1 MWRAAEALE
10 SAQFQHTWP
19 MRPCKLLPS
28 LIVAALMASA
38 ALAET
43 ATPPPTSTAYATPAP
58 PLTRPVDAGTVDAAA
73 EGIDQLAKG
82 IVARGVPGLAVAIVH
97 ADRTVLARGYGVTG
111 GRRGERIDA
120 HTVFRIASLSKSF
133 AGTLAGQ
140 LVQDGALRWDMPL
153 RQQLPAFQLADA
165 TGSTTATVRDVLAH
179 RLGLKFHTFDRDL
192 EGDTPYPVLAA
203 RLGEAPMQC
212 TPGEC
217 FGYQNVAFSLIG
229 DVVFAVTGD
238 FYTRQVEQRLF
249 APLGMADAT
258 FGRDG
263 LESSERWARPHV
275 RTGRGWVAV
284 RPRENYYRVPPA
296 AGINA
301 SITDMALWAQAHL
314 GHRLDVLDAALL
326 ADLHAPL
333 VRTPDQLSGSP
344 WRRGRLRNAHYGTG
358 WRVFDYAGEPLV
370 YHAGAVQGY
379 RGMIGLLPQRD
390 VGIVVLWNSE
400 SALPSGLM
408 PTLIDRII
416 GQPSEDWVDLK
427 NGR

>member
-1 MWRAAEALE
+1 
-10 SAQFQHTWP
+10 
-19 MRPCKLLPS
+19 MRSRKLPLP
-28 LIVAALMASA
+28 LVAALLIA
-38 ALAET
+38 AAPAAPAAPNPAQAGATAPT
-43 ATPPPTSTAYATPAP
+43 ATLSTPAP
-58 PLTRPVDAGTVDAAA
+58 PPRIAVPEAEVDAAA
-73 EGIDQLAKG
+73 AQIDALARGIL
-82 IVARGVPGLAVAIVH
+82 ARGVPGLAVAVVH
-97 ADRTVLARGYGVTG
+97 GERSVLERGYGRTG
-111 GRRGERIDA
+111 GPRDERIDA
-120 HTVFRIASLSKSF
+120 DTVFRIASLSKAF

-140 LVQDGALRWDMPL
+140 LVEDGALRWDMPL
-153 RQQLPAFQLADA
+153 NQQLPTFQLADA
-165 TGSTTATVRDVLAH
+165 TGSAHLTVRDVLAH
-179 RLGLKFHTFDRDL
+179 RMGLKYHTFDRDL
-192 EGDTPYPVLAA
+192 EGDAPYPLLAA
-203 RLGEAPMQC
+203 RLGEAPLLC
-212 TPGEC
+212 APGEC

-238 FYTRQVEQRLF
+238 FYTRLVELRLF
-249 APLGMADAT
+249 APLGMAGAT

-263 LESSERWARPHV
+263 LEGSDRWARPHV
-275 RTGRGWVAV
+275 RGGRGWTPV

-301 SITDMALWAQAHL
+301 SIADMALWAKAQL
-314 GHRLDVLDAALL
+314 GHRPDVLSPALL
-326 ADLHAPL
+326 ADIHAPL

-344 WRRGRLRNAHYGTG
+344 WRRTRLRNAHYGTG

-408 PTLIDRII
+408 PTFLDRIL
-416 GQPSEDWVDLK
+416 GLPPETWVDLA